1 MRASQLIADDLPP
14 WRHPAQRLNAHAQS
28 QLRVGRRK
36 LPSLQALTLAQVNAA
51 VKKYVVPDKMVTVL
65 AGTLP
70 EAK

>member
-1 MRASQLIADDLPP
+1 VQRGLPLAYIDEYP
-14 WRHPAQRLNAHAQS
+14 
-28 QLRVGRRK
+28 GK
-36 LPSLQALTLAQVNAA
+36 IEALTLAQVNAA